1 MRMLQ
6 NRATRLILAWHL
18 AIGAALTL
26 LVHGFTPHPLSLSTW
41 YWLVAWPLPLVF
53 GIMRGFMF
61 LGALLGLLIAL
72 IAFFTEH
79 YRTAGVIGSISACV
93 LLFL

>member
-1 MRMLQ
+1 MPVLLSRTTL
-6 NRATRLILAWHL
+6 LVLGCHL
-18 AIGAALTL
+18 AIGLALTL
-26 LVHGFTPHPLSLSTW
+26 FVHGFAPHPLSVSTW

-61 LGALLGLLIAL
+61 LGALLGILVALL
-72 IAFFTEH
+72 AFFTEH
-79 YRTAGVIGSISACV
+79 YRTAGVIGCISACV